1 MVLNVVCTVL
11 IFCITDSQMIHLFMN
26 IPYNDVELLTLTP
39 YSMNTDLTWFLTPYP
54 PFSVNMRYSGNMG
67 IYYYLLLLIRDPNC
81 DKRC

>member
-1 MVLNVVCTVL
+1 MVLSVVCKAL

-67 IYYYLLLLIRDPNC
+67 IYYYLL
-81 DKRC
+81 